1 VMKFRSRST
10 KVNRSSSHKHR
21 LGSSSRSANRR
32 DVERS
37 QSAVQLSKPQDV
49 GLITQS
55 LSSKDKTTMRG
66 VKSAVFPPLRTASAV
81 TPQYSRAP
89 SEADSEEAAALEY
102 AYASAMGAADTYLT
116 HVEDPYTAQSPLSTY
131 TEGTD
136 DSAPQSLS
144 LLISSLE
151 QTRKR
156 SNSIGNASHSS
167 VSVDR
172 DRFIQ
177 SALSS
182 SLRAPTPPVI
192 HISGNT
198 LAMLPPE
205 SIEEPAALLTPITG
219 VTVTTS
225 TRSQSS
231 MHDDINGDEEE
242 MENELRSMLKQSKHA
257 SQKSKKAKSI
267 QQQSLHKGS
276 TKQKQHKPPRKSY
289 SITLPH
295 LAPSVSTPA
304 LKSRSAK
311 VPAVST
317 STKSA
322 TELAKSFNFNL
333 TNPTPSRDGSSTK
346 YDIRLPQDSDDNASM
361 GSEGSLNSLSVF

>member
-1 VMKFRSRST
+1 M
-10 KVNRSSSHKHR
+10 NRFE
-21 LGSSSRSANRR
+21 
-32 DVERS
+32 VERS

-55 LSSKDKTTMRG
+55 LSSKDQNMRRD
-66 VKSAVFPPLRTASAV
+66 VKSAVFPPLRPVAA
-81 TPQYSRAP
+81 TPQYSRAH
-89 SEADSEEAAALEY
+89 SETDSEEAATLEY
-102 AYASAMGAADTYLT
+102 AYASVMGAADTYLT
-116 HVEDPYTAQSPLSTY
+116 HMEDPYAGFPAQSPHSTY

-156 SNSIGNASHSS
+156 SNSIGNGSHSS

-192 HISGNT
+192 HISSNA
-198 LAMLPPE
+198 LAMMPPE
-205 SIEEPAALLTPITG
+205 SPEEPAALLTPITG

-231 MHDDINGDEEE
+231 IQDDINDDEEE
-242 MENELRSMLKQSKHA
+242 IENELRHMLMQAKQTPP
-257 SQKSKKAKSI
+257 KSKKVKSV

-276 TKQKQHKPPRKSY
+276 TKEKQHKPPRKSY
-289 SITLPH
+289 SVTLPH

-304 LKSRSAK
+304 LKSRSSK
-311 VPAVST
+311 VPTSST
-317 STKSA
+317 GTKSA
-322 TELAKSFNFNL
+322 VELARSFNFNL
-333 TNPTPSRDGSSTK
+333 TNPAPSRDGSSTK
-346 YDIRLPQDSDDNASM
+346 YNIRLPQDSDDNASI
-361 GSEGSLNSLSVF
+361 GSDGSLNSLSVF